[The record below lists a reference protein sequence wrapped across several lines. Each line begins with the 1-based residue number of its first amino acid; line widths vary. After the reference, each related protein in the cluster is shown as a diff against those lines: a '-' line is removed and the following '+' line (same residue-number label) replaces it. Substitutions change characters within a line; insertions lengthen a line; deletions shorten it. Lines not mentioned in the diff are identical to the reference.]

1 MCLEHGLSAAGPV
14 SDMLQPSCSEN
25 SRAPVWLPAMT
36 RLESPAT
43 VMLRM
48 ATPTSGTSS
57 QLQELAVRSHTLMLP
72 CWSPVQTHPRIMAAC
87 RQAPFNQL

>member
-1 MCLEHGLSAAGPV
+1 M
-14 SDMLQPSCSEN
+14 
-25 SRAPVWLPAMT
+25 PVWLPAMT

-72 CWSPVQTHPRIMAAC
+72 CWSPVPAQVC
-87 RQAPFNQL
+87 CNCWLSKDS